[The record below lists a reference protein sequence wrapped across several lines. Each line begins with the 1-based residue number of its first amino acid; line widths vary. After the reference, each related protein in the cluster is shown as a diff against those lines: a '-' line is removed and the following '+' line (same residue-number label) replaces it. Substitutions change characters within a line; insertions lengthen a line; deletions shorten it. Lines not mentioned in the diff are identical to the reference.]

1 MYEMLSGDFPFRYFI
16 ERCKTNKFN
25 LRTNSI
31 KIVLYN
37 WGRGICLDKGI
48 FTRVGLESE
57 AIGKAINNANIRGNV
72 IVGSIIH
79 SISYYLQ
86 I

>member
-37 WGRGICLDKGI
+37 WGRGICLDKEYLH
-48 FTRVGLESE
+48 GLDWKVKRS
-57 AIGKAINNANIRGNV
+57 AKL
-72 IVGSIIH
+72 SIMQ
-79 SISYYLQ
+79 ISGEM
-86 I
+86 